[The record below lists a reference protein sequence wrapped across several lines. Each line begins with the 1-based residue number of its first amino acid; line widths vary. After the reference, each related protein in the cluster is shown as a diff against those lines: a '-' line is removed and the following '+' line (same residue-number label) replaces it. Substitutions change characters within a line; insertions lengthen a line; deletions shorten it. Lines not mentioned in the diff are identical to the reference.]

1 MKFQHGMPA
10 MGKVR
15 QPLPEGK
22 RLTGC
27 RWTILRNR
35 FMRHNPLC
43 AKCGKVGEQVHHVIP
58 RAKRPDLTYTWD
70 NLQTLC
76 IDCHVQT
83 HADAEKPHS

>member
-1 MKFQHGMPA
+1 
-10 MGKVR
+10 
-15 QPLPEGK
+15 
-22 RLTGC
+22 
-27 RWTILRNR
+27 
-35 FMRHNPLC
+35 MRHNPLC

-58 RAKRPDLTYTWD
+58 RAQRPDLTYTWD